1 MVSFHR
7 RANSFA
13 EEFRGG
19 DMERECIEEVCT
31 QDEMVEI
38 FKAEDR
44 RIVFILII

>member
-1 MVSFHR
+1 MVSVVR

-19 DMERECIEEVCT
+19 DMERECIEEVCS

-44 RIVFILII
+44 RIVFYLLS